1 MRSESARR
9 SATCASVAPAMN
21 ISRMSRSRAES
32 EVDAKELATAVN
44 YFLSTLGRTERDLFV
59 CRYWF
64 AAPVSELADR
74 FSYSEGRVRTRLS
87 RTRAKLRRFLEK
99 EGLL

>member
-1 MRSESARR
+1 M
-9 SATCASVAPAMN
+9 P
-21 ISRMSRSRAES
+21 SRSRAES

-44 YFLSTLGRTERDLFV
+44 CFLSTLGRTERDLFV